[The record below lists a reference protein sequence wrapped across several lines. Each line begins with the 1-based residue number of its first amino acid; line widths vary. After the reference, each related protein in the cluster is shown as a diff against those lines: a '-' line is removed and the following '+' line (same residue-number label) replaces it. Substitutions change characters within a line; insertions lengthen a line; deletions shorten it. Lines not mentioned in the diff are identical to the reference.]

1 MISYNNSDVVQSLRQ
16 YEMFAN
22 SLNLVKNKE
31 QREMIIKQLTK
42 LEEKIISLTE
52 EIYEEEY
59 AALANKKCSLFA
71 DEKNR
76 INMLIELINQR
87 LSYVEKRCNN
97 HYELTGESMN
107 VGEVHGASELDEL
120 EERVRIIDKYIKNTR
135 LEKELEND
143 VASLTDKIAL
153 ASEKIEINK
162 SLNAEL
168 ESTFK
173 DTIKE
178 AIQKLEL
185 DKLSQVRDDIE
196 YAYNETTKSL
206 DLAGRNLE
214 VAKTSP
220 ANILADCQVM
230 YNDILK
236 DYDKYREQMCILK
249 LIDSYEEEVTDY
261 ESLLNKRKV
270 INEIVK
276 YINNQELLD
285 MIMDMITKQ
294 FNTIVMEGQDI
305 NTYHDLVIE
314 KDRKLSA
321 LNEINVE
328 NNSEKFQ
335 SVLSELIENEK
346 KRQEKILEEQR
357 KIEEEE
363 KKRKLELERKKQE
376 EILKRQRIIEEAR
389 KKEMEKR
396 TKKMLEEQQNSV
408 LQGKKKEK
416 VVSFETIKDN
426 SLDVEKEDNTVDL
439 EKIEEKYNLNMN
451 ELAGSANEEINHDF
465 GYKNK
470 VEIEREL
477 FDEFNGDIGRKE
489 IKEQPILTEEPET
502 IKNIELD
509 TNEDGIAVL
518 DREKIESTINDNK
531 LPDMSLDEYMKN
543 FDERKVTNQ
552 TDMFDDD
559 VFPSIP
565 M

>member
-31 QREMIIKQLTK
+31 QRDMIIKQLTK

-59 AALANKKCSLFA
+59 AELANKKCSLFA

-97 HYELTGESMN
+97 HYELTGESIN
-107 VGEVHGASELDEL
+107 VGEVHGASSLDEL
-120 EERVRIIDKYIKNTR
+120 EERVKIIDKYIKNMR
-135 LEKELEND
+135 LEKELEEE
-143 VASLTDKIAL
+143 VKSLTDKIAL

-162 SLNAEL
+162 SLNVEL
-168 ESTFK
+168 EATFK
-173 DTIKE
+173 KVIAE
-178 AIQKLEL
+178 AISKLEL
-185 DKLSQVRDDIE
+185 DNLLSKREDIE
-196 YAYNETTKSL
+196 YAYSETTKSL

-214 VAKTSP
+214 MAKTSP
-220 ANILADCQVM
+220 ANILTDCQVM
-230 YNDILK
+230 YNEILK

-249 LIDSYEEEVTDY
+249 LIDSYEEEVNDY
-261 ESLLNKRKV
+261 DSLLEKRKM
-270 INEIVK
+270 INEIIK
-276 YINNQELLD
+276 YIGNEELLD
-285 MIMDMITKQ
+285 MIMDTITKQ

-305 NTYHDLVIE
+305 NTYGDLVIE
-314 KDRKLSA
+314 KDRKQEA
-321 LNEINVE
+321 LNEINNE

-363 KKRKLELERKKQE
+363 KQRKLELERRKQE

-416 VVSFETIKDN
+416 EVSFETIKDN
-426 SLDVEKEDNTVDL
+426 SLIDTRADDIDL
-439 EKIEEKYNLNMN
+439 EKLEEKYDLNTN
-451 ELAGSANEEINHDF
+451 ETDEVDSEVRQ
-465 GYKNK
+465 KNK
-470 VEIEREL
+470 VEIEKEL
-477 FDEFNGDIGRKE
+477 FEEFNSKNDDREEVVVKE
-489 IKEQPILTEEPET
+489 TEPEET
-502 IKNIELD
+502 SLAEDLD
-509 TNEDGIAVL
+509 SDIAML
-518 DREKIESTINDNK
+518 DREEIDNNINNDYK
-531 LPDMSLDEYMKN
+531 LPDMSLDEYMRN
-543 FDERKVTNQ
+543 FDESKVDKAN
-552 TDMFDDD
+552 DMFDDD
-559 VFPSIP
+559 VFPTIP
-565 M
+565 L